1 MSVMFKAKCSHSNV
15 RCSDTDQEH
24 GGIMPNQGALQIHPL
39 WIIHEY
45 QSCYNVLHTIYM
57 YHTFILFQK
66 TRKFLSFLNLQM
78 LLLLLS
84 HFSHVRLCATP

>member
-1 MSVMFKAKCSHSNV
+1 MFKAKYSHRNV
-15 RCSDTDQEH
+15 RCGDVDEDH

-45 QSCYNVLHTIYM
+45 QSCCKVLHIIYM

-66 TRKFLSFLNLQM
+66 T
-78 LLLLLS
+78 
-84 HFSHVRLCATP
+84 C